1 MEISNDKMRQKKMP
15 LSRYEMGCYESSE
28 DSSLAHPRCQD
39 RDRFFLNNFIYL
51 SLSFWL
57 CWVFV
62 AAHAFV

>member
-39 RDRFFLNNFIYL
+39 GDRFF
-51 SLSFWL
+51 
-57 CWVFV
+57 
-62 AAHAFV
+62 